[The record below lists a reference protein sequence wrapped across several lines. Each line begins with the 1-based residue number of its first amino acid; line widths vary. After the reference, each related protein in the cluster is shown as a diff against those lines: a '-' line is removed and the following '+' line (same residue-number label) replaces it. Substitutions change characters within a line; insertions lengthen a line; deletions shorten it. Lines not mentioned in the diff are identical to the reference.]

1 MHVNC
6 TPMVPRLGQLGNPST
21 TASMVE
27 GALTSSSP
35 SIGAIDGG
43 DEETENNS
51 INSRNWSRSAAR
63 DQLRELIEFREAL
76 LAFTGRES
84 YLSGKTP
91 GALVFDLSR
100 PR

>member
-1 MHVNC
+1 
-6 TPMVPRLGQLGNPST
+6 MVPRLGQLGNPST

-51 INSRNWSRSAAR
+51 IKGLETS
-63 DQLRELIEFREAL
+63 
-76 LAFTGRES
+76 
-84 YLSGKTP
+84 
-91 GALVFDLSR
+91 
-100 PR
+100 